1 MKRNMMRRTT
11 LREIRATL
19 GRFMAILAIIAL
31 GVGFFAGIRVTMP
44 DMLATVDH
52 FFSDGNLYD
61 LRLVSTLGWE
71 EQDVTALRE
80 QEHVRYAEGSHTL
93 DVICEGEDETG
104 FVLKTHSIP
113 ADINLLQLTE
123 GRLPEAPDECIMDA
137 GTADMTGLKVGS
149 TVKVS
154 DTNSEDTLDTLK
166 YKEFKVV
173 GAAHS
178 TYYLNFE
185 RGTTSIGDGTVLGYL
200 YLLSESFDVDY
211 YTDIFVKLDNDDKI
225 YSEQY
230 KDLIKDITPVWEELT
245 DEQANARFDRIV
257 ADAQEK
263 INDGRD
269 ELNEKRADG
278 EKELGDA
285 RKELKDG
292 KQELDD
298 AEQELADAKQE
309 LDDGEQELADAK
321 QKLDDG
327 EKELEDAKA
336 ELDKAEQELA
346 DGKKKLDESKEE
358 LDKAEKELNDGKQQ
372 LDDSG
377 RQLEEA
383 KAQLE
388 VSGQQLSDGEAQLS
402 AGQQQLNAA
411 WAELQAGEAQL
422 SAGESELATQEAVLQ
437 AQLAQLQPM
446 WDMLPEEQ
454 KAQLTAAQ
462 EQINTARAT
471 LQQKRAALEAGRQ
484 TLQANQNVLDGKK
497 QELAAGRAA
506 FEAGKAEY
514 EDGRRQYEEAVAKY
528 EEGKAKFED
537 GKKQYEQGLA
547 DYEDGVKQYE
557 EGKQKYEDGVKELE
571 EGKQKY
577 EDGLAELEEGRQKYE
592 DGLLEFEDG
601 KKEYEDGKKEYE
613 DGKKEFDEKIA
624 DAEQE
629 LADAEQELADLDP
642 PDTFV
647 LDRNTNIG
655 YSCFESDS
663 QIVDQV
669 AQVFPVFFI
678 LVAILVCMTTMSRM
692 VEEQRTQ
699 IGVLKAMGYSE
710 MQIMGK
716 YLFYSGTASVIGC
729 IIGYAFGTI
738 VFPTVIW
745 MSYELMYIPL
755 PLEYV
760 FNWKLALAM
769 LGVSLLCSMGTT
781 WLSCH
786 IELNETA
793 ASLMRPKAPK
803 AGKRVLLEYVPF
815 IWNRLKFLHKVS
827 IRNIFRYKRRFFMM
841 VIGIS
846 GCMALLLTGFGL
858 KDSVAG
864 FADVQYGEIITADG
878 QAGFKESYSGKLPA
892 DLQQILDENTE
903 SNLLMHAG
911 SWDLVLPDK
920 VKSLSMMVPFEP
932 ERFGEYMEL
941 HTMQDE
947 PIPFPGVGEAVVSNS
962 ISDRFGVKTGD
973 IVTLRNEDLQEIQVK
988 ISGVFENHVY
998 NYILLCPET
1007 IQTQTGEMP
1016 QINSAFLN
1024 FPEGEDEYQLSA
1036 EISKDDRVTTI
1047 MIFDELRERLGK
1059 MMGSL
1064 NYIVLLVIACAA
1076 GLAFIVLY
1084 NLTNINIT
1092 ERIREIATIKVLG
1105 FFKNETSAYVLREN
1119 LALTVI
1125 GIGVGL
1131 VLGVILNHYVIDHII
1146 VDIVSF
1152 RNQVMPLSFV
1162 WSILLTLAFNLVV
1175 NLFMGIKLERINMA
1189 ESLKSV
1195 D

>member
-1 MKRNMMRRTT
+1 MRRTT
-11 LREIRATL
+11 LREIRATF

-44 DMLATVDH
+44 DMHATVER
-52 FFSDGNLYD
+52 FFEDGNLYD

-71 EQDVTALRE
+71 EQDVAALRE
-80 QEHVRYAEGSHTL
+80 QEHVRSAEGSHTL
-93 DVICEGEDETG
+93 DVICEGDDETG

-113 ADINLLQLTE
+113 EDINRLTLTE
-123 GRLPEAPDECIMDA
+123 GRYPSQPDECIMDA
-137 GTADMTGLKVGS
+137 GTADMTGLKVGG
-149 TVKVS
+149 TVLIS
-154 DTNSEDTLDTLK
+154 DTNTKDTLDTLR
-166 YKEFKVV
+166 YREFRIV

-178 TYYLNFE
+178 AYYLNFE

-200 YLLSESFDVDY
+200 YIMPEAFDADY
-211 YTDIFVKLDNDDKI
+211 YTDIFIRLDNDDKL
-225 YSEQY
+225 YSDAY
-230 KDLIKDITPVWEELT
+230 KDMIKDITPVWEELT
-245 DEQANARFDRIV
+245 DAQANARFGRIV
-257 ADAQEK
+257 SDAQGE
-263 INDGRD
+263 IDDAYD
-269 ELNEKRADG
+269 ELSEKRADG
-278 EKELGDA
+278 QKELDDA
-285 RKELKDG
+285 QKELNDG
-292 KQELDD
+292 KLELED

-309 LDDGEQELADAK
+309 LADGEQELADAK
-321 QKLDDG
+321 Q
-327 EKELEDAKA
+327 
-336 ELDKAEQELA
+336 ELDKAEQELI

-358 LDKAEKELNDGKQQ
+358 LDKAEQELNDGKQQ

-377 RQLEEA
+377 RQLNDARE
-383 KAQLE
+383 QLE
-388 VSGQQLSDGEAQLS
+388 ASEQQLNDGEAQLA
-402 AGQQQLNAA
+402 AGQQQLDAGFAQLDAA
-411 WAELQAGEAQL
+411 EAQL
-422 SAGESELATQEAVLQ
+422 SAGESELSTQEAVLQ

-446 WDMLPEEQ
+446 WEMLPEEQ
-454 KAQLTAAQ
+454 KAQLAAAQ
-462 EQINTARAT
+462 EQISTARAA
-471 LQQKRAALEAGRQ
+471 LQAKRAELNAGRQ
-484 TLQANQNVLDGKK
+484 ALQENQAVLDSQK
-497 QELAAGRAA
+497 QELAAGRTA
-506 FEAGKAEY
+506 FEQGRDEY
-514 EDGRRQYEEAVAKY
+514 ENGRRQYEEALARY

-557 EGKQKYEDGVKELE
+557 EGKQKYEDGVAELE
-571 EGKQKY
+571 EGRRKY
-577 EDGLAELEEGRQKYE
+577 EDGLAE
-592 DGLLEFEDG
+592 FEDG
-601 KKEYEDGKKEYE
+601 RKEYEDGVREYN
-613 DGKKEFDEKIA
+613 DGRKEFDEKN
-624 DAEQE
+624 AEAE
-629 LADAEQELADLDP
+629 EKLADAEQELADLDP

-647 LDRNTNIG
+647 LDRNTNTG

-699 IGVLKAMGYSE
+699 IGVLKALGYSE
-710 MQIMGK
+710 MKIMGK
-716 YLFYSGTASVIGC
+716 YLFYSGSAAVIGC
-729 IIGYAFGTI
+729 IMGYIAGSF

-755 PLEYV
+755 PLAYV

-781 WLSCH
+781 WLSCR
-786 IELNETA
+786 IELSETA

-827 IRNIFRYKRRFFMM
+827 IRNLFRYKRRFFMM

-846 GCMALLLTGFGL
+846 GCTVLLLTGFGL

-864 FADVQYGEIITADG
+864 FADVQYGEIITADA
-878 QAGFKESYSGKLPA
+878 QAGFKESYSGALPA
-892 DLQQILDENTE
+892 DLQKRLDDNTE

-911 SWDLVLPDK
+911 SWDLVLPGK
-920 VKSLSMMVPFEP
+920 VKSLSMMVPFDAG
-932 ERFGEYMEL
+932 RFTDYMQL
-941 HTMQDE
+941 HTMQQE
-947 PIPFPGVGEAVVSNS
+947 PLPFPGVGEALVCNS
-962 ISDRFGVKTGD
+962 IADRYGVKTGD
-973 IVTLRNEDLQEIQVK
+973 TITLRNEDLQEMHVK
-988 ISGVFENHVY
+988 ITGIFENHVY

-1007 IQTQTGEMP
+1007 IEAQTGTPPE
-1016 QINSAFLN
+1016 INSAFLN
-1024 FPEGEDEYQLSA
+1024 FPEGADQYQLSA
-1036 EISKDDRVTTI
+1036 EISGDDRVTTI
-1047 MIFDELRERLGK
+1047 MIFEELRARLGK

-1064 NYIVLLVIACAA
+1064 NYIVLLVIVCAA

-1105 FFKNETSAYVLREN
+1105 FFRNETSAYVLREN
-1119 LALTVI
+1119 LALTII
-1125 GIGVGL
+1125 GIAVGL
-1131 VLGVILNHYVIDHII
+1131 VLGVMLNHYVIDHIV

-1162 WSILLTLAFNLVV
+1162 WSILLTLLFNVIV

>member
-19 GRFMAILAIIAL
+19 GRFLAIMAIIML

-44 DMLATVDH
+44 DMIATVDR
-52 FFSDGNLYD
+52 FFEEGNLYD
-61 LRLVSTLGWE
+61 FRLVSTLGWE
-71 EQDVTALRE
+71 EQDVDALRE
-80 QEHVRYAEGSHTL
+80 QEGVRFAEGCHSL

-113 ADINLLQLTE
+113 KDINLLQLTE
-123 GRLPEAPDECIMDA
+123 GRMPESPDECLMDA
-137 GTADMTGLKVGS
+137 GMAETTGMIVGS
-149 TVKVS
+149 TVRVS
-154 DTNSEDTLDTLK
+154 DSNDEDTIDALK
-166 YKEFKVV
+166 YQEFKVV
-173 GAAHS
+173 GACHS

-185 RGTTSIGDGTVLGYL
+185 RGTTSIGDGTVRAYL
-200 YLLSESFDVDY
+200 YLPPESFDVDY
-211 YTDIFVKLDNDDKI
+211 YTEIFVSLDNDDAI
-225 YSEQY
+225 YSKPY
-230 KDLIKDITPVWEELT
+230 KDTIKALTPVWENLT
-245 DEQANARFDRIV
+245 ETQATARYDRIV
-257 ADAQEK
+257 ADAEAE
-263 INDGRD
+263 IADGRE
-269 ELNEKRADG
+269 ELEEKRAEGQQELDDAK
-278 EKELGDA
+278 KEL
-285 RKELKDG
+285 RDG

-309 LDDGEQELADAK
+309 LEDAVQELTEAK
-321 QKLDDG
+321 
-327 EKELEDAKA
+327 E

-346 DGKKKLDESKEE
+346 DGKKKLDDSKEE
-358 LDKAEKELNDGKQQ
+358 LDKAEKELADGKQQ
-372 LDDSG
+372 LDDNG
-377 RQLEEA
+377 KKLEDAKRQLDESE
-383 KAQLE
+383 
-388 VSGQQLSDGEAQLS
+388 QQIKDGESQLA
-402 AGQQQLNAA
+402 AGQQQLDAA
-411 WAELQAGEAQL
+411 WAEINAGAAQIDD
-422 SAGESELATQEAVLQ
+422 AESQLATQEQAVQ
-437 AQLAQLQPM
+437 MQIEQLQPM
-446 WDMLPEEQ
+446 WDMLPEET

-462 EQINTARAT
+462 EQINAARA
-471 LQQKRAALEAGRQ
+471 QIQAQRAALDAGRQ
-484 TLQANQNVLDGKK
+484 QVQENQDTLNAKK

-506 FEAGKAEY
+506 FEAGRSEY
-514 EDGRRQYEEAVAKY
+514 ENGKRQYDEAVAKY

-537 GKKQYEQGLA
+537 GKKQYEDGLK
-547 DYEDGVKQYE
+547 DYEDGVKQF
-557 EGKQKYEDGVKELE
+557 E

-577 EDGLAELEEGRQKYE
+577 EDGLKEYEDGKQKYE
-592 DGLLEFEDG
+592 DGLVEFEDG
-601 KKEYEDGKKEYE
+601 KKEYEDGLKEYK

-629 LADAEQELADLDP
+629 LADAEQEVADLEK

-699 IGVLKAMGYSE
+699 IGVLKALGYSE
-710 MQIMGK
+710 FTIMGK
-716 YLFYSGTASVIGC
+716 YMAYSGIAAVIGC
-729 IIGYAFGTI
+729 ILGYAMGSL

-755 PLEYV
+755 PLIYV
-760 FNWKLALAM
+760 LNWKLALAM

-781 WLSCH
+781 WLSCR
-786 IELNETA
+786 IELSETA

-803 AGKRVLLEYVPF
+803 AGKRVLLEYLPF

-841 VIGIS
+841 VFGIS

-858 KDSVAG
+858 RDSVAG
-864 FADVQYGEIITADG
+864 FADIQYGEIILADA
-878 QAGFKESYSGKLPA
+878 QAGFKESYSEVLPA
-892 DLQQILDENTE
+892 DLQKIIDDNTE
-903 SNLLMHAG
+903 SCLLMHAG
-911 SWDLVLPDK
+911 SWDLVTEEK
-920 VKSLSMMVPFEP
+920 VKSLTLMAPYET
-932 ERFGEYMEL
+932 ERIADYMEL
-941 HTMQDE
+941 HTMTDE
-947 PIPFPGVGEAVVSNS
+947 PIPFPEVGEAVISNS
-962 ISDRFGVKTGD
+962 IHDRYGINTGD
-973 IVTLRNEDLQEIQVK
+973 TVTLRNEDLQEIHVR
-988 ISGVFENHVY
+988 ISGIFENHVY
-998 NYILLCPET
+998 NYIMMRPET
-1007 IQTQTGEMP
+1007 IKEQTGDMP
-1016 QINSAFLN
+1016 EINSAFLN
-1024 FPEGEDEYQLSA
+1024 FPEDADVYQLSA

-1047 MIFDELRERLGK
+1047 LLFDELRERMNK

-1064 NYIVLLVIACAA
+1064 NYIVLLIIACAA
-1076 GLAFIVLY
+1076 GLAFVVLY

-1119 LALTVI
+1119 LALTII
-1125 GIGVGL
+1125 GIGVGI
-1131 VLGVILNHYVIDHII
+1131 VLGIMLNHYVIDHII
-1146 VDIVSF
+1146 VDLVSF
-1152 RNQVMPLSFV
+1152 RNQVMPLSYV
-1162 WSILLTLAFNLVV
+1162 YSIALTLSFNVIV